1 MSLEKI
7 ASCVVGGIFQGIAAT
22 SVIRDQIPGFRKRD
36 CTKLILLISTY
47 GILSL
52 LFVDNQ
58 LRFVLFL
65 IVCTIFLNQI
75 FKIRDRKVIIY
86 AFNTEMLLSI
96 SEIVISLILVVLG
109 FNSVNIVNNA
119 MLNLVANIGTS
130 LLCIILS
137 NLKLTKK
144 ALNQM
149 LTAFDKNKKLIYYFY
164 IIILVVYLI
173 ILKNGFEFLLKS
185 NYYFNILFIICV
197 VIIITMII
205 KNELKYEQLN
215 EQNKQMLNYVTKYE
229 KIITEQGKAN
239 HEFKNQLMV
248 IRGYAQKNSPK
259 LMEYIDTIVD
269 DIRKTHS
276 SYLISN
282 LNKFPD
288 GGIKGL
294 LYYKLSVMDDEKIKY
309 DISVESNVKQKLNN
323 LSISEYKNIT
333 KILGVLLDNAID
345 ASRKSKNKKVM
356 IIVSYD
362 SKMID
367 FKIFNSYK
375 NKIEISKIGTGYTTK
390 GAGHGFGLKLV
401 EDIVN
406 SNSGFST
413 EHYLEDDYY
422 VSVLHI
428 KVFSKTHKK

>member
-7 ASCVVGGIFQGIAAT
+7 ASCAVGGIFQGIAAT
-22 SVIRDQIPGFRKRD
+22 SVIRGQIPGFKKRD
-36 CTKLILLISTY
+36 CIKLILLMSIY

-65 IVCTIFLNQI
+65 IVCTIFLNRI

-86 AFNTEMLLSI
+86 AFNTEMLLSV

-144 ALNQM
+144 SLNQM
-149 LTAFDKNKKLIYYFY
+149 LSTFDKNKKLIYYFY
-164 IIILVVYLI
+164 ILILVVYLI
-173 ILKNGFEFLLKS
+173 VSKNGLEFLLKS
-185 NYYFNILFIICV
+185 NYYVNILFIISV
-197 VIIITMII
+197 VIILTIFI

-309 DISVESNVKQKLNN
+309 DISVEGNVKQKLNN

-345 ASRKSKNKKVM
+345 ASRKSKNKKIM
-356 IIVSYD
+356 IIVSYE

-406 SNSGFST
+406 SNSDFST

-428 KVFSKTHKK
+428 KVSSKTHKK

>member
-7 ASCVVGGIFQGIAAT
+7 ASCAVGGIFQGIAAT
-22 SVIRDQIPGFRKRD
+22 SVIRGQIPGFKKRD
-36 CTKLILLISTY
+36 CIKLILLMSIY

-65 IVCTIFLNQI
+65 IVCTIFLNRI

-86 AFNTEMLLSI
+86 AFNTEMLLSV

-149 LTAFDKNKKLIYYFY
+149 LSAFDKNKKLIYYFY
-164 IIILVVYLI
+164 ILILVVYLI
-173 ILKNGFEFLLKS
+173 VSKNGLEFVLKS
-185 NYYFNILFIICV
+185 NYYVNILFIISV
-197 VIIITMII
+197 VIVLTIFI

-215 EQNKQMLNYVTKYE
+215 EKNKQMLNYVTKYE

-259 LMEYIDTIVD
+259 LIEYIDTIVD

-309 DISVESNVKQKLNN
+309 DISVEGIVKQKLNN

-345 ASRKSKNKKVM
+345 ASRKSKNKKIM
-356 IIVSYD
+356 IIVSYE

-406 SNSGFST
+406 SNSDFST

-428 KVFSKTHKK
+428 KVSSKTHKK

>member
-22 SVIRDQIPGFRKRD
+22 SVIRGQIPGFKKRD
-36 CTKLILLISTY
+36 CIKLILLMSIY

-65 IVCTIFLNQI
+65 IVCTIFLNRI
-75 FKIRDRKVIIY
+75 FKIRDRKAIIY
-86 AFNTEMLLSI
+86 AFNTEMLLSV

-149 LTAFDKNKKLIYYFY
+149 LSTFDKNKKLIYYFY
-164 IIILVVYLI
+164 ILILVVYLI
-173 ILKNGFEFLLKS
+173 VSKNGLEFLLKS
-185 NYYFNILFIICV
+185 NYYVNILFIISV
-197 VIIITMII
+197 VIILTIFI

-309 DISVESNVKQKLNN
+309 DISVEGNVKQKLNN

-345 ASRKSKNKKVM
+345 ASRKSKNKKIM
-356 IIVSYD
+356 IIVSYE

-406 SNSGFST
+406 SNSDFST

-428 KVFSKTHKK
+428 KVSSKTHKK